1 MSHAVDDCL
10 KNWGVIFVS
19 DGIGLFAILEM
30 MYNVDLYYSIQDQM
44 L

>member
-10 KNWGVIFVS
+10 RNWAVIFVS

-30 MYNVDLYYSIQDQM
+30 MYNVDLNYNIQDQM